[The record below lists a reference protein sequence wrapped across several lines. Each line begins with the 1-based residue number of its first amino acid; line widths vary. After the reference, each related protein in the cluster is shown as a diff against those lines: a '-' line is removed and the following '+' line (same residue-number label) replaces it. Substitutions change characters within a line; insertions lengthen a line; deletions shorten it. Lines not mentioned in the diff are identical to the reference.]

1 MSDRGLSTRKA
12 ARRASANFAEQLMD
26 SPGRSDEDAMRSDN
40 DPASHPFGEPSARKS
55 KSIKY
60 RYTAMGKH
68 RSSPLKGSSS
78 SPERV
83 SKAKTKLKGKLKL
96 TPKSSASMSQPTPS
110 KPAAIRSL
118 KRKALSPSPDR
129 DWSSCSSLSSLP
141 SSPIAPAREPPPAS
155 TSVSLV
161 SEPAPSTSTHRS
173 QMTFPSSPIHP
184 VSKASPLQVTRTT
197 SKKSAN
203 AGVAGNWEVGVS
215 AWVSVNQCGAIIG
228 DSLQPTDVSAVA
240 DERFWWPAQIMAKN
254 PVRVTLFGDFP
265 STSSTPRKMC
275 TISSPSP
282 SNILSV
288 NDASGKRRF
297 DRLTFR
303 VASGAGGLM
312 SPPPTKKQR
321 FEGGTSL
328 EDRWEAA
335 VSSMEKATALERE
348 GLPAIISSYAS
359 GNGSF
364 YDSLD
369 DSDLDVS
376 DLRKPTST
384 SSSKLKS
391 PSKAQLVKKL
401 RSQRSAG
408 NLKISYSQT
417 PKSYSPCPPD
427 PTLQI
432 PGELVLAQAPGS
444 TSYWPGKILEHHP
457 DRSEKYRVMFLDDKI
472 HTVSRGKFWTSEE
485 RGFVTCM
492 LGKWES
498 TIKITDDLD
507 SEDDGEASEGEGQGD
522 AKGVTSGPPPPTEFD
537 GLSVNAQLAYVKPV
551 LRAVLGKG
559 YAPAIANHNAFMKG
573 GPARAALLKD
583 AGVRGGLDVRFIKA
597 VQRAICKWVLGD
609 SVKRTKRT
617 VDLDVSMENGQGTA
631 DPVDPVVPSEP
642 VNKGDSEN
650 ERIEGVGDSNPPS
663 DSRVTEEASLVST
676 SGGGSREGASEKT
689 DTCMVADEVGQT
701 SNAPPSEASVAA
713 MASEGEVNQCGLE
726 SGALN
731 NAELKPIPGQV
742 VEPTSAQPNSS
753 EQSRPLQVGC
763 DDFESLSG
771 VEKLDYCLN
780 ILLPEA
786 IKQLLL
792 WKSGER
798 TSAALLSDEE
808 EQRLHDCA
816 MKKASETDWVD
827 DVMRLRE
834 AQARLWG
841 IDLDKAPQEPEKK
854 IVPGGTRTR
863 PRRATISK

>member
-1 MSDRGLSTRKA
+1 MSTPKNEARGLDRGLSTRRA

-26 SPGRSDEDAMRSDN
+26 SPGRSDEDAHRSDN
-40 DPASHPFGEPSARKS
+40 DSTSHPFGEPSTRKS

-78 SPERV
+78 SSPERAG
-83 SKAKTKLKGKLKL
+83 KARTKLKGKLKL

-110 KPAAIRSL
+110 IPAAVRSL
-118 KRKALSPSPDR
+118 KRKAISPSPDIE
-129 DWSSCSSLSSLP
+129 WSSCSSSLL
-141 SSPIAPAREPPPAS
+141 PAS
-155 TSVSLV
+155 ASVSLV
-161 SEPAPSTSTHRS
+161 TEPTPSTSTHS
-173 QMTFPSSPIHP
+173 P
-184 VSKASPLQVTRTT
+184 VSKASALQVTRTA
-197 SKKSAN
+197 SKKLGN
-203 AGVAGNWEVGVS
+203 AGVTGNWEIGMSV
-215 AWVSVNQCGAIIG
+215 WVSVNQCGAIIG
-228 DSLQPTDVSAVA
+228 DTLQPTDVSAIA
-240 DERFWWPAQIMAKN
+240 DECFWWPAQIMAKN

-265 STSSTPRKMC
+265 STSSTPRRMC
-275 TISSPSP
+275 TIPSP
-282 SNILSV
+282 SLGNILSM

-303 VASGAGGLM
+303 VASGTASLL

-369 DSDLDVS
+369 ETDLDTS
-376 DLRKPTST
+376 DIRKPTSM
-384 SSSKLKS
+384 SASKLKS
-391 PSKAQLVKKL
+391 PSKAQSAKKL
-401 RSQRSAG
+401 RSHRSAG

-444 TSYWPGKILEHHP
+444 TCYWPGKILDHHP
-457 DRSEKYRVMFLDDKI
+457 DRSEKYRVIRSKL
-472 HTVSRGKFWTSEE
+472 WTSEE

-492 LGKWES
+492 LGQWES
-498 TIKITDDLD
+498 AVKVTDDDLD
-507 SEDDGEASEGEGQGD
+507 SEDDSEASEGEGQGD
-522 AKGVTSGPPPPTEFD
+522 AEGVTSGPPPPTEFD

-559 YAPAIANHNAFMKG
+559 YAPAIAKHNAFMKG
-573 GPARAALLKD
+573 GPARAALLKE

-609 SVKRTKRT
+609 SAKRIKEP
-617 VDLDVSMENGQGTA
+617 VDPDVSMENGEGATDPA
-631 DPVDPVVPSEP
+631 DPVVRKEP
-642 VNKGDSEN
+642 VIKGDSEN
-650 ERIEGVGDSNPPS
+650 WKIEGVGDSNPPS
-663 DSRVTEEASLVST
+663 DSQVAEEAPQAST
-676 SGGGSREGASEKT
+676 SEDGSREGASEKT
-689 DTCMVADEVGQT
+689 DTCMVVDGDGQV
-701 SNAPPSEASVAA
+701 NASVAA
-713 MASEGEVNQCGLE
+713 VAPEGEDHP
-726 SGALN
+726 SGT
-731 NAELKPIPGQV
+731 AELKPMTEQV
-742 VEPTSAQPNSS
+742 VEPTSAQPDSS
-753 EQSRPLQVGC
+753 ERSCRLQVGC
-763 DDFESLSG
+763 DEFESLSG

-798 TSAALLSDEE
+798 TSSALLSDDEE
-808 EQRLHDCA
+808 RRLH
-816 MKKASETDWVD
+816 
-827 DVMRLRE
+827 
-834 AQARLWG
+834 
-841 IDLDKAPQEPEKK
+841 
-854 IVPGGTRTR
+854 
-863 PRRATISK
+863 

>member
-1 MSDRGLSTRKA
+1 
-12 ARRASANFAEQLMD
+12 
-26 SPGRSDEDAMRSDN
+26 
-40 DPASHPFGEPSARKS
+40 
-55 KSIKY
+55 
-60 RYTAMGKH
+60 
-68 RSSPLKGSSS
+68 
-78 SPERV
+78 
-83 SKAKTKLKGKLKL
+83 
-96 TPKSSASMSQPTPS
+96 
-110 KPAAIRSL
+110 
-118 KRKALSPSPDR
+118 
-129 DWSSCSSLSSLP
+129 
-141 SSPIAPAREPPPAS
+141 
-155 TSVSLV
+155 
-161 SEPAPSTSTHRS
+161 
-173 QMTFPSSPIHP
+173 
-184 VSKASPLQVTRTT
+184 
-197 SKKSAN
+197 
-203 AGVAGNWEVGVS
+203 
-215 AWVSVNQCGAIIG
+215 
-228 DSLQPTDVSAVA
+228 
-240 DERFWWPAQIMAKN
+240 
-254 PVRVTLFGDFP
+254 
-265 STSSTPRKMC
+265 MC

-369 DSDLDVS
+369 DSDLD
-376 DLRKPTST
+376 
-384 SSSKLKS
+384 
-391 PSKAQLVKKL
+391 KL

-485 RGFVTCM
+485 RGFVTCI

-559 YAPAIANHNAFMKG
+559 YAPAIAKHNAFMKG

-609 SVKRTKRT
+609 SVKRIKRT

-650 ERIEGVGDSNPPS
+650 ETIEGVGDSNPPS

-689 DTCMVADEVGQT
+689 DTCMKT

-713 MASEGEVNQCGLE
+713 MASEGEVNQCGVC
-726 SGALN
+726 A
-731 NAELKPIPGQV
+731 
-742 VEPTSAQPNSS
+742 PTSAQPNSS